1 MRERKNT
8 RNNQTLYLFL
18 GFLTLFVLSFTLG
31 VIVGKGLS
39 NSEEPHTAREDMPPE
54 SPHKEVTESE
64 NESDTITK
72 DASTAKQT
80 SPTLKEELE
89 PQGTKITEEPIAEQT
104 PTPSTR
110 TEEIVEQ
117 SPAIREPLEEKAES
131 ETAKN
136 KEQTSA
142 TATTIEEQATVESDK
157 EQATQREIAA
167 MPKIDSGGE
176 YTVQIGSFQEEVKAK
191 QILESL
197 RSKGYPVFIK
207 QVEIPGQGT
216 RYRARVGTFK
226 TREDARLYGE
236 DLKNREADI
245 VKLVL
250 VTINN

>member
-1 MRERKNT
+1 MRKRNNP

-18 GFLTLFVLSFTLG
+18 GFLILFVLSFTLG

-39 NSEEPHTAREDMPPE
+39 NFEEPQTTREEMPPE
-54 SPHKEVTESE
+54 SPHKEVAESE
-64 NESDTITK
+64 KEINTIRKEET
-72 DASTAKQT
+72 TAKQT
-80 SPTLKEELE
+80 LPSLIEIQ
-89 PQGTKITEEPIAEQT
+89 PQGTKITEEPTIAEQT
-104 PTPSTR
+104 PAPSTQ

-117 SPAIREPLEEKAES
+117 SPATREPLEEKAES

-142 TATTIEEQATVESDK
+142 TTTTSEKQTTVESDK
-157 EQATQREIAA
+157 EQATQKEIAA
-167 MPKIDSGGE
+167 LPKIDSGGK

-197 RSKGYPVFIK
+197 RSKGYPVFIR

-236 DLKNREADI
+236 NLANREPNI